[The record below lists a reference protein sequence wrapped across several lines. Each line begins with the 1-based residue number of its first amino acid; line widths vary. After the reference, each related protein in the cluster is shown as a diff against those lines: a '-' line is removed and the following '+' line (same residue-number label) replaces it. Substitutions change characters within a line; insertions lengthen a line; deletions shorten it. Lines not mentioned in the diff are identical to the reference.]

1 MWAKERKGRKEG
13 IKRFQ
18 WVIEKSRGALSGMD
32 VRYTDIFFARPISA
46 RQ

>member
-1 MWAKERKGRKEG
+1 MWAKKKGEKEG

-18 WVIEKSRGALSGMD
+18 WVIEKSRSMMSGMD
-32 VRYTDIFFARPISA
+32 VRYIDIFFARPISA